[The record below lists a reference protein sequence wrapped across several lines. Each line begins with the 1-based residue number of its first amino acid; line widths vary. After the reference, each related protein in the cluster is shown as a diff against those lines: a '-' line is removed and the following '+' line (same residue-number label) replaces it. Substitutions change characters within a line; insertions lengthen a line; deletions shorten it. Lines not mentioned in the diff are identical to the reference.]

1 MSLSATF
8 IKRPV
13 GTTLLTIAIA
23 LAGALGYLVLP
34 VSPLPQV
41 ESPYIQVSATLPG
54 ADPGTMAS
62 AVATPLERQFG
73 RIAGITEM
81 SSQSFLGQTSI
92 TIGFD
97 LNRNID
103 GAARDVQA
111 AINAAASN
119 LPSNLPGLPTWRKVN
134 PADAPIMILALTSTM
149 YSKGRMYDYAAS
161 ILQQKL
167 SQMDGVGLVNV
178 GGGALPAVRI
188 DLNVVALNQLGIGLE
203 EVRTAVRQAN
213 ANTPKGRLDG
223 ETTSWTLA
231 TTDQLV
237 KAAEYRPLI
246 IAYRNG
252 AAVRLGD
259 VATVSDGVEDVRT
272 TGLVDSKPS
281 ILLIIYRQPGA
292 NIIETV
298 DRIRAAIGVL
308 QAEIPAGIEL
318 SVALDRT
325 TTIRTSVRDVQ
336 ITLLISVFLVV
347 LVVFAFLRDLRT
359 TLIPSIAVPVSLIG
373 TFGVMYLLGYS
384 IDNLS
389 LMALTIATGFV
400 VDDAI
405 VVLENVTRHLEKGAT
420 PFEAAMQGTKEIA
433 STVVT
438 MSVSLVSVFIPLLL
452 MSGIIGRMFREFA
465 VTLTVAVAI
474 SMVVSLTT
482 TPMLCATLLRPQQSY
497 RRGRLYHAS
506 ERVFEAVLGGYLAS
520 LRWVLRHPAL
530 MLIIT
535 ILTVALT
542 VRLSMI
548 IPKNL
553 FPQQDTGR
561 LTGAIIAD
569 QNTSAQSMSTLIARF
584 MKTVSEDPAVETSIA
599 VSGGQNGGP
608 PNNGRFFV
616 TMKPLSE
623 RKLGVDQVITRLRG
637 KLSAIPGA
645 TLILQPVLDLRI
657 GGRRSNAQYQ
667 YILWGDNLGELS
679 SWSNTMLAK
688 MRTLPGLA
696 DVNTDQMNGGLQ
708 TDLAIDRQTAERL
721 GISAQDVDQTLYD
734 AFGQRQIATMYM
746 ALNQYHVVME
756 MEPRLW
762 QEPSGLDYLRVRS
775 SDGTLVPLSVFARH
789 RADTT
794 ALQVNHSGQF
804 PSVTISFNLMPG
816 FALGT
821 AVDEITEAANA
832 NGMPASIVPSFAG
845 TAQAFQESLD
855 NQVVLIA
862 AAIATVYIVLGML
875 YENFI
880 HPITIIST
888 LPSAGL
894 GALLALI
901 AFKTDLTIIAFI
913 GIILLIG
920 IVKKN
925 AILMI
930 DFALD
935 VQRREGRAAKEAI
948 FEACQLRFRPI
959 MMTTMSALFGG
970 LPLAFGGGI
979 GSELRQP
986 LGIAIVGG
994 LIVSQV
1000 LTLYTTPVIY
1010 LYLDRLRA
1018 VRPGRNQSP
1027 DAGPTAAAA
1036 ASAALPAP
1044 T

>member
-1 MSLSATF
+1 MSLSAPF

-23 LAGALGYLVLP
+23 LAGALGYLCLP
-34 VSPLPQV
+34 VAPLPQV
-41 ESPYIQVSATLPG
+41 ESPFIQVSATLPG

-73 RIAGITEM
+73 RIAGINEM

-149 YSKGRMYDYAAS
+149 YSKGRMYDFASS

-188 DLNVVALNQLGIGLE
+188 DVNAAALNQLGLGFEDL
-203 EVRTAVRQAN
+203 RTAIRQAN

-223 ETTSWTLA
+223 ETMSWTLG

-237 KAAEYRPLI
+237 KASEYRPLI
-246 IAYRNG
+246 VAYRNG

-272 TGLVDSKPS
+272 TGLVDGKPS

-298 DRIRAAIGVL
+298 DRIRGAMDVL

-373 TFGVMYLLGYS
+373 TFGVMYLVGYS

-405 VVLENVTRHLEKGAT
+405 VVLENVTRHLEKGET
-420 PFEAAMQGTKEIA
+420 PFAAAMQGTKEIA

-452 MSGIIGRMFREFA
+452 MGGIVGRMFREFA
-465 VTLTVAVAI
+465 VVLSVAVAI
-474 SMVVSLTT
+474 SMVVSLTA
-482 TPMLCATLLRPQQSY
+482 TPMLCATLLKPQQSY
-497 RRGRLYHAS
+497 RRGRLYRAS
-506 ERVFEAVLGGYLAS
+506 EHVFETVLSGYLAS

-530 MLIIT
+530 MLFT
-535 ILTVALT
+535 TVLTVALT
-542 VRLSMI
+542 VVLSLL

-569 QNTSAQSMSTLIARF
+569 QNTSAQSMSRLIARF
-584 MKTVSEDPAVETSIA
+584 LATVSEDPAVETAIA

-637 KLSAIPGA
+637 KLSTIPGA
-645 TLILQPVLDLRI
+645 TLILQPVVDLRI

-679 SWSNTMLAK
+679 SWSTTMLAK
-688 MRTLPGLA
+688 MRALPGLA

-708 TDLAIDRQTAERL
+708 TDLAIDRQSAERL
-721 GISAQDVDQTLYD
+721 GISAQDIDQTLYD
-734 AFGQRQIATMYM
+734 AFGQRQIATMYLP
-746 ALNQYHVVME
+746 LNQYHVVME

-762 QEPSGLDYLRVRS
+762 QDPSGLDYLRVRAA
-775 SDGTLVPLSVFARH
+775 DGTLVPLSVFTRH
-789 RADTT
+789 ASDTT

-804 PSVTISFNLMPG
+804 PSVTISFNLLPG
-816 FALGT
+816 FALGN
-821 AVDEITEAANA
+821 AVDEINEAART
-832 NGMPASIVPSFAG
+832 NGMPSSIVPSFAG
-845 TAQAFQESLD
+845 TAQAFQESLA
-855 NQVVLIA
+855 NEWLLIL

-888 LPSAGL
+888 LPSAGV
-894 GALLALI
+894 GALLALL
-901 AFKTDLTIIAFI
+901 AFRTDLTIIAFI

-935 VQRREGRAAKEAI
+935 VQRRENRAAPEAI
-948 FEACQLRFRPI
+948 FEACHLRFRPI

-970 LPLAFGGGI
+970 LPLAFGAGI
-979 GSELRQP
+979 GAELRQP

-994 LIVSQV
+994 LIFSQV

-1010 LYLDRLRA
+1010 LYLDRLRML
-1018 VRPGRNQSP
+1018 V
-1027 DAGPTAAAA
+1027 AGTPRHPAAAA
-1036 ASAALPAP
+1036 AQPAP
-1044 T
+1044 AAQPAAT